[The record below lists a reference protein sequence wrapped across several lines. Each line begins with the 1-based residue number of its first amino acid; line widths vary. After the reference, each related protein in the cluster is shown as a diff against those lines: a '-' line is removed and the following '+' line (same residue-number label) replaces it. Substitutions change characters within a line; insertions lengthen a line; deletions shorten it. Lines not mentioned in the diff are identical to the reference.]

1 MCFNPLTDFP
11 ILSHPYFQ
19 TFDPTF
25 YGISRLITP
34 LKALALVI
42 PFSMDFLAYQ
52 LSQLAL
58 SEWCVAYYTM
68 LLKKALELSMLKG

>member
-1 MCFNPLTDFP
+1 MCFNPPLANFP

-19 TFDPTF
+19 TFDPSF

-42 PFSMDFLAYQ
+42 LISFSMDFLAY
-52 LSQLAL
+52 
-58 SEWCVAYYTM
+58 
-68 LLKKALELSMLKG
+68 